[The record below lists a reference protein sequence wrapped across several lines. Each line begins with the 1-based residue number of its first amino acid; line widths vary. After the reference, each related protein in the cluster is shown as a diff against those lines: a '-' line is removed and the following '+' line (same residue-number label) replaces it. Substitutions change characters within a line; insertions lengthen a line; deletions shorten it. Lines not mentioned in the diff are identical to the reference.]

1 MKFSAIRALARGVVL
16 ESIRRKDLWVVA
28 ILGFLILGAAGALG
42 FFGITGL
49 EVFVKDLAA
58 TVLGLFSLILA
69 IMTSSRLV
77 PEEIKNRTLYPLLAR
92 PISRLE
98 LLVGK
103 FVGAVLVTWIGFLA
117 LAALTAF
124 ALAMFHVGF
133 EPIMLQYL
141 FAKMLGLVVVCA
153 VGMAL
158 SVVMTPNAAATLAFV
173 ICAGSA
179 TMARAMLMASE
190 SQPGMTGAF
199 KVLNAIVP
207 QVHLFDLSGRAIYLH
222 WSPVPFWVMGSLAA
236 YAFVYA
242 AAAISLSWVR
252 FRRQAL

>member
-1 MKFSAIRALARGVVL
+1 MKFPAIRALARGVVL

-42 FFGITGL
+42 FFGISGL

-69 IMTSSRLV
+69 VMTSSRLV

-98 LLVGK
+98 LLAGK
-103 FVGAVLVTWIGFLA
+103 FVGAVVVSWIGFLA
-117 LAALTAF
+117 LAALTAV
-124 ALAMFHVGF
+124 ALATFHVAF

-141 FAKMLGLVVVCA
+141 LAKMLGLIVVCA
-153 VGMAL
+153 VGMSL
-158 SVVMTPNAAATLAFV
+158 SIVMTPNAAATLAFV
-173 ICAGSA
+173 LCAGSA

-190 SQPGMTGAF
+190 SQPSMTGIF
-199 KVLNAIVP
+199 KVLNALVP

-222 WSPVPFWVMGSLAA
+222 WSPVPIWVMGALAA
-236 YAFVYA
+236 YAAVYA
-242 AAAISLSWVR
+242 VAAVSLSWLR